1 MINMSNALPDSA
13 RKVQAALARLGAP
26 SRVVTMPATTRT
38 VQDAAAAIGCAVGQ
52 IVKSIVFRGSVSGKP
67 ILVIASGAN
76 RINEESVSALSGE
89 PITKAS
95 ADFVREST
103 GFAIGGV
110 PPVGFSQPI
119 ETWIDESLMRYAKV
133 WAAAGTPNAV
143 FSLDP
148 QALPAMTGGKA
159 VDIR

>member
-1 MINMSNALPDSA
+1 MSDALPDSA
-13 RKVQAALARLGAP
+13 LKVQAVLARLGTP
-26 SRVVTMPATTRT
+26 FQVVTMPATTRT

-52 IVKSIVFRGSVSGKP
+52 IVKSIVFRGAVSGKP
-67 ILVIASGAN
+67 VLVIASGAN
-76 RINEESVSALSGE
+76 RINEKSIAALSGE

-110 PPVGFSQPI
+110 PPVGFSRPI
-119 ETWIDESLMRYAKV
+119 ETWIDESLLQHSEV

-148 QALPAMTGGKA
+148 QALPAMTGGKT
-159 VDIR
+159 VDIL

>member
-1 MINMSNALPDSA
+1 MSEALPESA
-13 RKVQAALARLGAP
+13 RRVQAALARLGTP
-26 SRVVTMPATTRT
+26 FRVVAMPATTRT
-38 VQDAAAAIGCAVGQ
+38 AVDAAAAIGCAVGQ
-52 IVKSIVFRGSVSGKP
+52 IAKSVMFRGAVTGKP

-76 RINEESVSALSGE
+76 RINETSLSALTGE
-89 PITKAS
+89 PVAKAP

-110 PPVGFSQPI
+110 PPLGFPQPI
-119 ETWIDESLMRYAKV
+119 ETWIDQSLLQYSEV

-159 VDIR
+159 VDVL

>member
-1 MINMSNALPDSA
+1 MTDALPDSA
-13 RKVQAALARLGAP
+13 LKVQAVLARLGTP
-26 SRVVTMPATTRT
+26 FRVVTMPATTRT

-52 IVKSIVFRGSVSGKP
+52 IAKSIMFRGAVTGKSV
-67 ILVIASGAN
+67 LVIASGVN
-76 RINEESVSALSGE
+76 RINEESISALAGE

-110 PPVGFSQPI
+110 PPLGFPQPV
-119 ETWIDESLMRYAKV
+119 ETWIDASLLQYSEV
-133 WAAAGTPNAV
+133 WAAAGTPDAV

-148 QALPAMTGGKA
+148 HALPAITGGMV
-159 VDIR
+159 VDVL